1 MRACAPALS
10 EPSSRRGA
18 GAPHPCAPRPTPR
31 TPRPHRRAS
40 LPPRAGLAKLAP
52 AAFDLVVVASA
63 GGDRLRADALAALAK
78 KLRPGGALEV
88 QEVAWAAAAADG
100 AARPGGAAPRV
111 AALRTGDA
119 LRAAVV
125 VAGIAPDGAPLLRPV
140 VDDAKLAAAA
150 LASLYPKLA
159 ASAASPYPERS
170 AEAADALA
178 ALRATLA
185 PHLAVAVVTGA
196 APAYAAGA
204 SFSLKS
210 RKKLDA
216 PPPAPPTVPP
226 PAAATAPPADALAA
240 WAAAAASHGTAAASD
255 LIDEDAMLLD
265 EDKERKVVSD
275 CGTGDGA
282 KRKACANC
290 SCGLRE
296 ELENEADVA
305 NGKGAPA
312 KSACGNCAKGDAFR
326 CAGCPHLGT
335 PAFEE
340 GTEGELKLAPATM
353 EKMMDTTGGGGD
365 AVVTAQVGGAVKLGL
380 DDMVDDF

>member
-88 QEVAWAAAAADG
+88 QEVAWAAAADG

-111 AALRTGDA
+111 AALLRTGDA

-125 VAGIAPDGAPLLRPV
+125 VAGVAPDGAPLLRPV

-159 ASAASPYPERS
+159 ASAVSPYPERS

-210 RKKLDA
+210 RKKHDA

-240 WAAAAASHGTAAASD
+240 WAAAAASHGTASASD

-312 KSACGNCAKGDAFR
+312 KSACGNCAKGDPVPLR
-326 CAGCPHLGT
+326 RCPHLGT

-340 GTEGELKLAPATM
+340 GTEGEKHTLAPATM
-353 EKMMDTTGGGGD
+353 EKMMDTTGGD

>member
-1 MRACAPALS
+1 M
-10 EPSSRRGA
+10 
-18 GAPHPCAPRPTPR
+18 
-31 TPRPHRRAS
+31 
-40 LPPRAGLAKLAP
+40 
-52 AAFDLVVVASA
+52 
-63 GGDRLRADALAALAK
+63 
-78 KLRPGGALEV
+78 
-88 QEVAWAAAAADG
+88 QEVAWAAAAAADG

-240 WAAAAASHGTAAASD
+240 WAAAAASHGTASASD

-340 GTEGELKLAPATM
+340 GTEGEVKLAPATM